1 MNGIKY
7 LLSLA
12 MCIYFV
18 SCSHLPMYNNK
29 YEQLKVIRVISATE
43 IEVVYKK
50 KVQIVSLAGI
60 YFIDSESIV
69 SDYFE
74 TSKIDS
80 KYKKEVLS
88 AAAEA
93 ENYLFSSVSS
103 GDVLYVLKSSDS
115 FDISK
120 NKELVVYSPD
130 LKSINEKMAENG
142 FAFPKQFSDDPEIS
156 QKIKSSFNKSIKKR
170 KGLWRVGQ
178 LIGGNLPENSEIES
192 IPEKKTEVEVKTE
205 AETKPVE
212 QEEKKEAPEV
222 VK

>member
-1 MNGIKY
+1 MKGIKY
-7 LLSLA
+7 LLSLSL
-12 MCIYFV
+12 CIFFI

-29 YEQLKVIRVISATE
+29 YEQLKVIRVIGATE
-43 IEVVYKK
+43 VEVVYKK

-60 YFIDSESIV
+60 YFIDSESIL

-74 TSKIDS
+74 TAKIEN

-93 ENYLFSSVSS
+93 ENFLFSSVSS
-103 GDVLYVLKSSDS
+103 GDVLYVLKSTDS

-130 LKSINEKMAENG
+130 LKSINEKMVENG

-156 QKIKSSFNKSIKKR
+156 QKIRSSFNKSIKKK

-178 LIGGNLPENSEIES
+178 LIGGNMMENSETES
-192 IPEKKTEVEVKTE
+192 IQEKKTEAEVKTE

-212 QEEKKEAPEV
+212 QEEKKETPEV